1 MRVLYIEDSSA
12 DADLARRVLA
22 RSAPQVELTH
32 ADTLARGL
40 EYLAESE
47 PFDLVLCDLALP
59 DGSGLEVLSHVREN
73 GLPIA
78 VVMLTGSGD
87 QDSAVAALKA
97 GADDYLVKRNDYLD
111 HLADS
116 IDAALARRRGAADW
130 QGRGLRVLYVEHNGF
145 DADLLARHLAEHAPH
160 IRLTVSS
167 TADEALD
174 LLPAGPDESTA
185 FDVILTDYRLPGMD
199 GLELVRTLRRVR
211 RLDLP
216 IVLITGQGSED
227 LAAKAL
233 GMGIDDYLA
242 KHEGYL
248 FEVAAILEKVQ
259 RQAELK
265 RERETLRA
273 TSDRLSRLIDASPT
287 ILYSLSLDA
296 GVPRATWVSE
306 NITRHLGYTVSEA
319 LQPGWWASKLHADDR
334 AAAIARSASLS
345 AIESLVHEY
354 RFADAHGQTRWIR
367 DQLRLVRA
375 ADGQPQEAV
384 GVWLDV
390 TTEKRDEVLQRA
402 RVAVLDEVLSGR
414 ALADILADLA
424 RRLEELDQDM
434 LVSILLIDTDG
445 KLHTAA
451 APSLPADYNAAVDGL
466 TPGEGHGSCGT
477 AAWLGKPV
485 IVSEIEH
492 HPYWQPYLAIARK
505 AGLAACW
512 SIPLKDDTGRVIG
525 TFGIY
530 HRRPRAPGAA
540 ELALM
545 EEFGRLTS
553 LAIIKVRD
561 REALKQAAAVFS
573 ATRDGVFI
581 TDLQPRIVAVN
592 RAFSEITGYAETEAL
607 GRNPSMLQSGRH
619 ERSFFQSLWKTLG
632 ETGHWHGEVW
642 NRRKS
647 GEIYPQWLS
656 ISTVKDD
663 KGEPHR
669 YVGVFTD
676 IGELKSFEARLEH
689 LAHHDPLTDLPNR
702 LLMQSRLQNAI
713 DRAER
718 HGNKVAVLYLDLDRF
733 KTVNDSLGH
742 PVGDELLVQLTQRL
756 SSRLRDEDTLAR
768 LGGDEFLL
776 LVESVTQPGH
786 AVAVAQSLIELLHT
800 PFALPSGHEV
810 FIGLSIGISLYPDDA
825 LTATE
830 LVQHA
835 DAAMYLA
842 KQQGRNTYRF
852 HTHALTRAAAERLS
866 LETRLR
872 HGLDRGE
879 FLLHYQP
886 LVDATTG
893 KALGVEALV
902 RWQPPGEDLV
912 PPGRFIPLT
921 EETGLIVRLGAFV
934 LRAACVQA
942 QAWREQ
948 GLALGTVAVNL
959 SARQFMDDGL
969 VEEVKT
975 ALAISG
981 LPPHCLELEL
991 TESLLMEQA
1000 PRTIATLSALKQ
1012 LGLRLAID
1020 DFGTGYSSLAY
1031 IKRFSIDKLKI
1042 DQSFVR
1048 SLERSADDKAI
1059 VATIVAMARTLRLEV
1074 LAEGV
1079 ETDAQASIL
1088 ASLGCVEH
1096 QGYLYA
1102 RPLPPAEL
1110 ETWLRSH
1117 GR

>member
-296 GVPRATWVSE
+296 GIPRATWVSE

-424 RRLEELDQDM
+424 CRLEELDQDM

-492 HPYWQPYLAIARK
+492 HHYWQPYLAIARK

-647 GEIYPQWLS
+647 GEIYPQ
-656 ISTVKDD
+656 
-663 KGEPHR
+663 
-669 YVGVFTD
+669 
-676 IGELKSFEARLEH
+676 
-689 LAHHDPLTDLPNR
+689 
-702 LLMQSRLQNAI
+702 
-713 DRAER
+713 
-718 HGNKVAVLYLDLDRF
+718 
-733 KTVNDSLGH
+733 
-742 PVGDELLVQLTQRL
+742 
-756 SSRLRDEDTLAR
+756 
-768 LGGDEFLL
+768 
-776 LVESVTQPGH
+776 
-786 AVAVAQSLIELLHT
+786 
-800 PFALPSGHEV
+800 
-810 FIGLSIGISLYPDDA
+810 
-825 LTATE
+825 
-830 LVQHA
+830 
-835 DAAMYLA
+835 
-842 KQQGRNTYRF
+842 
-852 HTHALTRAAAERLS
+852 
-866 LETRLR
+866 
-872 HGLDRGE
+872 
-879 FLLHYQP
+879 
-886 LVDATTG
+886 
-893 KALGVEALV
+893 
-902 RWQPPGEDLV
+902 
-912 PPGRFIPLT
+912 
-921 EETGLIVRLGAFV
+921 
-934 LRAACVQA
+934 
-942 QAWREQ
+942 
-948 GLALGTVAVNL
+948 
-959 SARQFMDDGL
+959 
-969 VEEVKT
+969 
-975 ALAISG
+975 
-981 LPPHCLELEL
+981 
-991 TESLLMEQA
+991 
-1000 PRTIATLSALKQ
+1000 
-1012 LGLRLAID
+1012 
-1020 DFGTGYSSLAY
+1020 
-1031 IKRFSIDKLKI
+1031 
-1042 DQSFVR
+1042 
-1048 SLERSADDKAI
+1048 
-1059 VATIVAMARTLRLEV
+1059 
-1074 LAEGV
+1074 
-1079 ETDAQASIL
+1079 
-1088 ASLGCVEH
+1088 
-1096 QGYLYA
+1096 
-1102 RPLPPAEL
+1102 
-1110 ETWLRSH
+1110 
-1117 GR
+1117 